1 MNEAC
6 VVLLLCTFVQIIIIT
21 ASIYIDSA
29 CEVLS
34 VSLFYRLFIHQFIS
48 LHNNPMR
55 QVLLLHFTEK
65 ETEALRVKLNGSD
78 TTGKGQSQVPT
89 QKLHSRD
96 LNPANNHQ

>member
-1 MNEAC
+1 
-6 VVLLLCTFVQIIIIT
+6 
-21 ASIYIDSA
+21 
-29 CEVLS
+29 
-34 VSLFYRLFIHQFIS
+34 
-48 LHNNPMR
+48 MR

-96 LNPANNHQ
+96 LNPANNHQSAQEQTSLQSSLPMRLQP